1 MDYYDRLVRVRE
13 GQGQVERYLI
23 QMPSFGHPSGQKM
36 LIKHDL
42 SESGRLLTL
51 YLRYVTQEKGVVG
64 YPYTSLIVPLSEGGE
79 ITVTIMQVDYMEIFL
94 EGPTIAN
101 TTISV

>member
-1 MDYYDRLVRVRE
+1 MGEYYEHLVRVMWGNR
-13 GQGQVERYLI
+13 QSERYLI
-23 QMPSFGHPSGQKM
+23 EVPLFGDPAGQEM

-42 SESGRLLTL
+42 SGRLLTL
-51 YLRYVTQEKGVVG
+51 YLRYVNQEKGVVG
-64 YPYTSLIVPLSEGGE
+64 YPYTSLIVPLSGEGK

-94 EGPTIAN
+94 EGPSIAK